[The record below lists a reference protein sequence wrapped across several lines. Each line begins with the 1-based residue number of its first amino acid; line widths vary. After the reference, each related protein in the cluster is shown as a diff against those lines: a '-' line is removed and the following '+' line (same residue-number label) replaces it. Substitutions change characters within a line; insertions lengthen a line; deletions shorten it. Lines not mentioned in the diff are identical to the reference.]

1 MCLCGCKDKAVD
13 SFLSYPSPCRV
24 SSVWLSLRQNRDQ
37 RTSLSKVSWLQKKT
51 TWRQGKCRNVVSLLK
66 TRESH
71 CPESLRNPT
80 PRLARHSPLSRT
92 WIDKHCQ
99 SSPVQHASTDI
110 TVNTDRNL
118 GMLGKG
124 CAASQMMTDF
134 RFGPIVSIVRRS

>member
-24 SSVWLSLRQNRDQ
+24 LSVWLSLRQNRDQ